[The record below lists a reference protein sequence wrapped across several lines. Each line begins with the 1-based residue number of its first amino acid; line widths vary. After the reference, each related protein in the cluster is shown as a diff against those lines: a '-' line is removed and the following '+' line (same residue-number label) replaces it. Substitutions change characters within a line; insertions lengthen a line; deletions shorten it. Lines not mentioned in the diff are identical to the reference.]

1 MTENRKNF
9 ILLCGC
15 FLLAV
20 LFDFLFYEKVI
31 GISYPIFWL
40 VFYGLFFLIFREKLT
55 IAKRFEWFLMIPILL
70 LIFTFL
76 LFSSQE
82 FLALNSIIVPMLFIV
97 QTVLLTKNNK
107 NPWYKGSFIG
117 ELGIKVIKSTIN
129 VVVPF
134 KLMGRWLKISSF
146 YKSTYGVIGKVLIGI
161 FISLPL
167 VGIILGLLTSADSIF
182 NYWVNEIPN
191 WFGKIDLGDLP
202 YHLFLILFVFFVL
215 FTYLWSLLRP
225 YQKEEDPLEKIEWN
239 SVRIDGIISLNILFV
254 IDLVYVL
261 FTVIQV
267 SYLFGQAKL
276 LLPDGITYAE
286 YATDGFYQLVMVTII
301 NIFIVITF
309 IHLVHKAQPMIHRIV
324 QILLSLLTICTG
336 FMLLSAFLR
345 LSLYEE
351 VYGFTYIRILVH
363 SFMILLLVLF
373 IVALIKTWRND
384 ISLMKNYTVIFLIW
398 YVGLNYVNIDHII
411 AEQNA
416 ARYYKTKGIAMV
428 HQPTLSYDDRNMET
442 KYVDIYYLA
451 QLSYDVV
458 PQLLKL
464 REEKNLKPII
474 DSQLINMKY
483 QLEEE
488 NDWQSFNFSKHK
500 ARQLLQEM
508 K

>member
-15 FLLAV
+15 FLLGV
-20 LFDFLFYEKVI
+20 LFDFLFYAKVI

-40 VFYGLFFLIFREKLT
+40 VLYGLFYFIFREKLT
-55 IAKRFEWFLMIPILL
+55 LAKRFEWFLMIPILL

-82 FLALNSIIVPMLFIV
+82 FLALNFIIIPILFIV

-107 NPWYKGSFIG
+107 NPWHKGSFIG
-117 ELGIKVIKSTIN
+117 ELFSKVIKSTIN

-134 KLMGRWLKISSF
+134 KLMVRWLKTSSD
-146 YKSTYGVIGKVLIGI
+146 KTTYGVIGKVLIGI
-161 FISLPL
+161 LISLPL

-182 NYWVNEIPN
+182 SYWVNEIPN

-202 YHLFLILFVFFVL
+202 NQLFLILFVFFVL
-215 FTYLWSLLRP
+215 FTYLWSLLHP
-225 YQKEEDPLEKIEWN
+225 YQREEVPLEN
-239 SVRIDGIISLNILFV
+239 TVRNPVRIDGIISLTILLV
-254 IDLVYVL
+254 INLVYVL

-267 SYLFGQAKL
+267 SYLFGKAKL
-276 LLPDGITYAE
+276 LLPDGITYAG
-286 YATDGFYQLVMVTII
+286 YATEGFYELVTVTII
-301 NIFIVITF
+301 NIIIVITF

-345 LSLYEE
+345 LSLYEK
-351 VYGFTYIRILVH
+351 VYGFTYIRLLVH

-373 IVALIKTWRND
+373 IVALIKTWKND

-398 YVGLNYVNIDHII
+398 YVGLNYVNIDPII
-411 AEQNA
+411 AEQNV
-416 ARYYKTKGIAMV
+416 ARYYKTKDIATV

-464 REEKNLKPII
+464 REEKTLKPAI
-474 DSQLINMKY
+474 DSELINMKH